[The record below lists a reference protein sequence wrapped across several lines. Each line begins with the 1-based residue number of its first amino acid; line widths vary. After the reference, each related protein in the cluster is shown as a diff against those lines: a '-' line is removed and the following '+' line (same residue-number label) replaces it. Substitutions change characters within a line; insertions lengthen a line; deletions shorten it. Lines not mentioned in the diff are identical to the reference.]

1 MKTLRAALLYVL
13 PITVMMVGLS
23 LISLTASAQTA
34 TPPTD
39 PSVQQPTQQ
48 PDSTASASE
57 VAKIF
62 TGKIVKAGDK
72 LVLTDAEGKMTY
84 QLDDQQKA
92 KSFLNKNVKVTGVL
106 DNSSGTIRVNG
117 IEPAA

>member
-1 MKTLRAALLYVL
+1 MKTLRAALIYVL
-13 PITVMMVGLS
+13 PVAVVMVGLS
-23 LISLTASAQTA
+23 LVSLPANAQTA
-34 TPPTD
+34 TPPSD

-72 LVLTDAEGKMTY
+72 MVLTDAEGKMTY
-84 QLDDQQKA
+84 QLDDQKKA
-92 KSFLNKNVKVTGVL
+92 KSFLNKNVKVTGTL
-106 DNSSGTIRVNG
+106 DSSSGTIRVSG
-117 IEPAA
+117 IEPTA